1 MIKSILPGALAIALL
16 AAWPHA
22 QQPPPP
28 AGQQPP
34 PAVPQQPSEIDT
46 TISGEGGSAP
56 RLAVP
61 DFIALTPDAETAAIA
76 KIVSQVLWDDLNFER
91 EFGFIP
97 RDTYATIPRAT
108 SFADVPFDRWREL
121 NADGLIVGTVQKV
134 GTTVKVEMRLFNVRT
149 RQSAFAR
156 QYDGTAANP
165 RIFAHTMSDEL
176 HKSQRALNGVARSRL
191 TFNSDRDGERMGGT
205 VQNRSIK
212 EIYISDYDGEN
223 QRRVT
228 VGKTLNIA
236 PRWSPDG
243 RSIAYTSYRRGG
255 ANLFIS
261 NIFQG
266 TLEEVT
272 KGDKVGEN
280 WLPAWSPDGTRL
292 AFSSTRDGN
301 PEIYVVN
308 RDGSN
313 VRRIT
318 NHPGIDITPTWSPS
332 GTQIA
337 FVSDRTGTP
346 QIYVVGAD
354 GLNLSKKTSE
364 SYCDRPTWSSAP
376 FNEIAFAS
384 RSGPGF
390 DIKVL
395 DLTTGVTRALTF
407 GEGTN
412 ESPAFSPNGRHIAF
426 ASTRAGK
433 AQIFVIDRDGKN
445 LQQITRTG
453 MNRYPNWSQ

>member
-1 MIKSILPGALAIALL
+1 MIKSILSGALAIALL

-28 AGQQPP
+28 PT
-34 PAVPQQPSEIDT
+34 PQQPSEIET
-46 TISGEGGSAP
+46 TIAGEGGAAP

-61 DFIALTPDAETAAIA
+61 DFIALTSDAETAAIA
-76 KIVSQVLWDDLNFER
+76 KTIGQVLWDDLNFER
-91 EFGFIP
+91 EFAFIP

-108 SFADVPFDRWREL
+108 SFSDVPFDRWREL

-134 GTTVKVEMRLFNVRT
+134 GTTVKVEMRLFNVRSGT
-149 RQSAFAR
+149 AAFSR

-165 RIFAHTMSDEL
+165 RLFAHTMSDEI
-176 HKSQRALNGVARSRL
+176 HKSQRALNGVARSKL
-191 TFNSDRDGERMGGT
+191 TFDSDRDGERMGGT

-292 AFSSTRDGN
+292 AFSTTRDGN

-313 VRRIT
+313 PRRLT

-354 GLNLSKKTSE
+354 GLNLSKKTAE

-395 DLTTGVTRALTF
+395 DLTSGATRALTS

-412 ESPAFSPNGRHIAF
+412 ESPSFSPNGRHLVF
-426 ASTRAGK
+426 TSTRSGK
-433 AQIFVIDRDGKN
+433 AQVFTIARDGKN
-445 LQQITRTG
+445 VRQITRAG
-453 MNRYPNWSQ
+453 NNEKPDWSK